1 MEHQM
6 RYRKLS
12 SAAALIFAI
21 MLSSP
26 GARAQFSVCEA
37 GNGPLE
43 TTKPKD
49 ISSDEIIQKFAAKET
64 LFKSARAKYSYT
76 QTISIQEL
84 SGNEQYVQGEFNQV
98 AEVSVDSE
106 GRRVEKPTFA
116 PASTLHALQISSADM
131 EDIKDRLP
139 FIVTTEEL
147 PMFNITYV
155 GRQRV
160 DELNT
165 YVFDITP
172 KNPKKEKQMFRGKIW
187 VDDHDLAIV
196 KTCGKTREDVNANSI
211 KRSQPKDLVPTFVTY
226 REQIDGQY
234 WFPTYCKANE
244 VLHFGV
250 RGRGDV
256 HFKEIIKYTKY
267 TLAAAK

>member
-1 MEHQM
+1 MPHA
-6 RYRKLS
+6 RLLLTLV
-12 SAAALIFAI
+12 AVFLLALF
-21 MLSSP
+21 SP
-26 GARAQFSVCEA
+26 SARAQFSVCEA
-37 GNGPLE
+37 GNGPVD
-43 TTKPKD
+43 TAKPTGVT
-49 ISSDEIIQKFAAKET
+49 IDEIIQKFAAKEA
-64 LFKSARAKYSYT
+64 FAKAARAKYSYT

-84 SGNEQYVQGEFNQV
+84 SGNEQNIQGEFNQV
-98 AEVSVDSE
+98 AEVSVDGE

-116 PASTLHALQISSADM
+116 PANTLHSIQISPGDM

-139 FIVTTEEL
+139 FVVTTEEL
-147 PMFNITYV
+147 PQFNVTYV
-155 GRQRV
+155 GRQHV

-172 KNPKKEKQMFRGKIW
+172 KNPKKERQSFRGRIW
-187 VDDHDLAIV
+187 VDDHDLVIV
-196 KTCGKTREDVNANSI
+196 KTCGKTRQDVNANSV

-244 VLHFGV
+244 LLHFGV

-256 HFKEIIKYTKY
+256 HFKEIVKYTNYK
-267 TLAAAK
+267 LAAPK

>member
-1 MEHQM
+1 M
-6 RYRKLS
+6 RHRNCF
-12 SAAALIFAI
+12 SAVTLIFAI
-21 MLSSP
+21 VLFSP
-26 GARAQFSVCEA
+26 SASAQFSVCEA
-37 GNGPLE
+37 GNGPLDNA
-43 TTKPKD
+43 KP
-49 ISSDEIIQKFAAKET
+49 SGVSTDEIIQKFAAKEA
-64 LFKSARAKYSYT
+64 LFKAARAKYSYT

-84 SGNEQYVQGEFNQV
+84 SGNEQDIQGEFNQV

-116 PASTLHALQISSADM
+116 PASTLRGLQISSADM
-131 EDIKDRLP
+131 EDIKERLP
-139 FIVTTEEL
+139 FVVTTDEL

-155 GRQRV
+155 GRQPV

-187 VDDHDLAIV
+187 VDDHDYVIV
-196 KTCGKTREDVNANSI
+196 KTCGKTREDVNPYSM

-226 REQIDGQY
+226 REEIDGQY

-244 VLHFGV
+244 VLHFGL

-256 HFKEIIKYTKY
+256 HFRETVKYTNYKF
-267 TLAAAK
+267 AAPK

>member
-1 MEHQM
+1 MHY
-6 RYRKLS
+6 RYLF
-12 SAAALIFAI
+12 SALVLILAI
-21 MLSSP
+21 ILFSP
-26 GARAQFSVCEA
+26 SASAQFSVCEA
-37 GNGPLE
+37 GNGPLDSA
-43 TTKPKD
+43 KPTGAK
-49 ISSDEIIQKFAAKET
+49 IDEIIQKFAAKET

-76 QTISIQEL
+76 QTISVQEL
-84 SGNEQYVQGEFNQV
+84 SGNEENVQGEFNQV
-98 AEVSVDSE
+98 AEVSVDNE

-116 PASTLHALQISSADM
+116 PASTLRGLQISSADM
-131 EDIKDRLP
+131 EDIKERLP
-139 FIVTTEEL
+139 FVVTTDEL

-155 GRQRV
+155 GRQPV

-172 KNPKKEKQMFRGKIW
+172 KNPKKEKQMFRGKVW

-211 KRSQPKDLVPTFVTY
+211 KRSQPRDLVPTFVTY
-226 REQIDGQY
+226 REQTDGQY
-234 WFPTYCKANE
+234 WFPTYCKASE

-256 HFKEIIKYTKY
+256 HFRETVKYTNYK
-267 TLAAAK
+267 LAAPK

>member
-1 MEHQM
+1 M
-6 RYRKLS
+6 RHRNFLS
-12 SAAALIFAI
+12 ALALIFAVI
-21 MLSSP
+21 LFSP
-26 GARAQFSVCEA
+26 SARGQFSVCEA
-37 GNGPLE
+37 GNGPLD
-43 TTKPKD
+43 TTKPTG
-49 ISSDEIIQKFAAKET
+49 ITTDEIIQKFAAKET
-64 LFKSARAKYSYT
+64 LFKAARAKYSYT

-84 SGNEQYVQGEFNQV
+84 SGNEQYVQGEYNQV
-98 AEVSVDSE
+98 AEVSLDSE

-116 PASTLHALQISSADM
+116 PASSLRSIQITSADI

-139 FIVTTEEL
+139 FVVTAEEL
-147 PMFNITYV
+147 PQFNISYV
-155 GRQRV
+155 GRQQV
-160 DELNT
+160 DELKT
-165 YVFDITP
+165 YVFDVNP
-172 KNPKKEKQMFRGKIW
+172 KNPKKEKQTFRGKIW
-187 VDDHDLAIV
+187 VDDHDLVIV

-256 HFKEIIKYTKY
+256 HFKETVKYTNY
-267 TLAAAK
+267 NLAAPK